1 MRIHNMYAYVCDLVL
16 PVRLNEIRMTHD
28 EAFGAM
34 PQSQTKWK
42 HEDLG
47 CSRSKQAKAWII
59 SSSQGKQLKAKL
71 SQSTR
76 MLTVSASKRLAL
88 VR

>member
-59 SSSQGKQLKAKL
+59 LNHQLK
-71 SQSTR
+71 SR
-76 MLTVSASKRLAL
+76 
-88 VR
+88 

>member
-1 MRIHNMYAYVCDLVL
+1 MYAYVCDLVL

-34 PQSQTKWK
+34 LQSQTKWK

-59 SSSQGKQLKAKL
+59 LDNNLESSAQGKQKAKL